1 MKFSVF
7 NYPFFLREM
16 FFIPAPLILLPIHFL
31 IRLEAGQAVV
41 AHLANY
47 VAAIVVAVVTDSDYN
62 LIPTLRV
69 LEGMVAATDG
79 AADAVVFGLSTGI
92 VGAVVPIDPALVLID
107 PAATADK
114 ADGTAGHTVKAEIS
128 LPFQ

>member
-1 MKFSVF
+1 
-7 NYPFFLREM
+7 M
-16 FFIPAPLILLPIHFL
+16 FFIPAPLVLLPMHFL
-31 IRLEAGQAVV
+31 IGLEAGQAVV

-47 VAAIVVAVVTDSDYN
+47 VAAIVVVVVTDSDYY

-92 VGAVVPIDPALVLID
+92 VGAVAPIDPAVVRID

-114 ADGTAGHTVKAEIS
+114 ADGTAGNTVKAELN
-128 LPFQ
+128 LPYQ

>member
-1 MKFSVF
+1 M
-7 NYPFFLREM
+7 
-16 FFIPAPLILLPIHFL
+16 

-41 AHLANY
+41 ADLANY
-47 VAAIVVAVVTDSDYN
+47 LAAIVVVVTDSDYY

-92 VGAVVPIDPALVLID
+92 VGAVAPIDPAVVRID

-114 ADGTAGHTVKAEIS
+114 ADGTAGNTVKAELN
-128 LPFQ
+128 LPYQ